1 MQTAIP
7 NTQPLTSF
15 SRMARR
21 LLLTLAGCLL
31 LASTAGAEPQVL
43 RVVADDNYPPYLFRN
58 ADGEPEGYVADFW
71 QLWEKKTGIKVE
83 LMATQW
89 SAAQRMIQNGEADV
103 IDMIFRT
110 PERELIYDYAA
121 PYTDLPVAIYSHN
134 SITGLSRLESLRG
147 LRVGVMA
154 GDACIETL
162 QRGGI
167 DDLHFYDSYLNLIQG
182 ALRQEVKV
190 FCLDEY
196 PANYYLYQLKLERNF
211 IKAFDLY
218 HGQFHRA
225 VMKGD
230 KATLQLLNRGISM
243 IKQKE
248 LDALHEKWMG
258 KSIGQGPYGRYLAY
272 TLLAALLAGVMLLL
286 WNRSL
291 QRRVE
296 AKTAELTQTLADLQ
310 KAEERYRLV
319 SDSSSDVIWL
329 YDLAGQRFSYVSPS
343 VEKLLG
349 YSVEQMLQ
357 KDMQDVM
364 TDASFAAM
372 RDKLAQRQAA
382 LADGDESKRVQID
395 EIQQVKRN
403 GDIVSTEAV
412 TTLIPDESGHITQLQ
427 GVTRDITERKMV
439 ERQMEVYR
447 SELEELVKVRTRQ
460 LQNAKQ
466 QAEVANQAKST
477 FLANMSHEIRTP
489 MNAII
494 GYAHLLQEDI
504 RQVKQKEKLDRI
516 IMSSKHLLGIINDI
530 LDLSKIE
537 ADRLTLEEE
546 TLIITATINHVRS
559 MMSDRISS
567 KGLQLIEQIDP
578 RLNEMPVIG
587 DSLRLSQILIN
598 YITNAVKFT
607 EQGSITLRA
616 KVTSFDET
624 NVNLRFEV
632 EDTGIG
638 ISAAQQARLFQS
650 FEQAESSTAR
660 KYGGSGLGLVISRKL
675 AAMMGGET
683 GVESTPGKGS
693 NFWFTVSL
701 PRGNAA
707 DLPAKRIAHEQSRL
721 RQNACVLV
729 AEDNEINQE
738 VAREM
743 LSNMGLKVDIAGNGA
758 EALEKFRHHHYD
770 LILMDMQM
778 PEIDGLEAT
787 RRIRAL
793 PQGKR
798 IPILAM
804 TANVFM
810 EDRVRCEQAGMNDFV
825 SKPVDPERL
834 RQILSAWIF
843 EQAEETGAALPP
855 TKQAEQQKS
864 SQEKQVDQATGLKFL
879 DGNLQNYEHMLMK
892 FAGTHARDAEQIA
905 AFVASGDHISAERV
919 AHTLKGVAA
928 TLGMSRIQE
937 LAKWLQQELHA
948 GLGEN
953 ELREE
958 LTQLSEHLQAAV
970 AEIAQRQQANVR
982 QQDKAHKQQE
992 PHPAHEQYPDQG
1004 THTAAEDASKPDAP
1018 PTIRAQ
1024 LGALQRFLE
1033 NDDIQAY
1040 YYWQTLAPGLINA
1053 LGEEAC
1059 KGLGQQIERFDYSG
1073 ARDALQHLLAQYP
1086 VLNRD

>member
-1 MQTAIP
+1 MHTALSSLRALIP
-7 NTQPLTSF
+7 FYYPT
-15 SRMARR
+15 RW
-21 LLLTLAGCLL
+21 LLMTLAGCLC
-31 LASTAGAEPQVL
+31 LAASASAEPQVL

-71 QLWEKKTGIKVE
+71 QLWQKKTGIKVE
-83 LMATQW
+83 LIATQW
-89 SAAQRMIQNGEADV
+89 SEAQRMIQNGEADV

-110 PERELIYDYAA
+110 PQRELIYDYAA
-121 PYTDLPVAIYSHN
+121 PYTNLPVAIYSHN
-134 SITGLSRLESLRG
+134 SISGLSRLDSLRG
-147 LRVGVMA
+147 FMVGVMA

-162 QRGGI
+162 QKGGI
-167 DDLHFYDSYLNLIQG
+167 NDLHFYDSYLGLIQG

-196 PANYYLYQLKLERNF
+196 PANYYLYQLKLESNF
-211 IKAFDLY
+211 VKAFNLY
-218 HGQFHRA
+218 EGQFHRA
-225 VMKGD
+225 VIKGD
-230 KATLQLLNRGISM
+230 TATLQLLNRGIGL
-243 IKQKE
+243 IKQPE
-248 LDALHEKWMG
+248 LDALHDKWMG
-258 KSIGQGPYGRYLAY
+258 QSIGDGPYGRYLFYAML
-272 TLLAALLAGVMLLL
+272 TALVAGVALLL

-291 QRRVE
+291 QRRVD
-296 AKTAELTQTLADLQ
+296 AKTAELKKTLADLQ

-329 YDLAGQRFSYVSPS
+329 YDLTNLRFSYVSPS
-343 VEKLLG
+343 VQKLLG
-349 YSVEQMLQ
+349 YSVPEILQ
-357 KDMQDVM
+357 KGMQDIM
-364 TDASFAAM
+364 TEESYAAM
-372 RDKLAQRQAA
+372 RHTLSLRART
-382 LADGDESKRVQID
+382 LMGGDESGRIQTN
-395 EIQQVKRN
+395 EILQTRRD
-403 GDIVSTEAV
+403 GSIVPTEVV
-412 TTLIPDESGHITQLQ
+412 TTLIPDEAGNITQVQ

-439 ERQMEVYR
+439 ERQMDMYR
-447 SELEELVKVRTRQ
+447 EELEELVKVRTRQ
-460 LQNAKQ
+460 LENAKQ

-494 GYAHLLQEDI
+494 GYAHLLQEEI

-567 KGLQLIEQIDP
+567 KGLHLIEQIDP
-578 RLNEMPVIG
+578 RLKGLPVIG

-607 EQGSITLRA
+607 EQGNITLRA
-616 KVTSFDET
+616 QVISVDET
-624 NVNLRFEV
+624 HVILRFEV

-650 FEQAESSTAR
+650 FEQAESSTTR

-693 NFWFTVSL
+693 NFWVTVRL
-701 PRGNAA
+701 QRGDASN
-707 DLPAKRIAHEQSRL
+707 LPARKITPEKNRL
-721 RQNACVLV
+721 RQGAHLLV

-743 LSNMGLKVDIAGNGA
+743 LSNMGLKVDIACNGA

-778 PEIDGLEAT
+778 PEMDGLEAT

-793 PQGKR
+793 PQGKHV
-798 IPILAM
+798 PILAM

-810 EDRVRCEQAGMNDFV
+810 EDRIRCEQAGMNGFV

-834 RQILSAWIF
+834 RQILSEWIF
-843 EQAEETGAALPP
+843 DETTDAKPELKKTVRTAKVTKSKRKNQIDRAA
-855 TKQAEQQKS
+855 
-864 SQEKQVDQATGLKFL
+864 GLKYL
-879 DGNLQNYEHMLMK
+879 GGNLENYEHMLTR
-892 FAGTHARDAEQIA
+892 FASTHARDAEQIA
-905 AFVASGDHISAERV
+905 GFLAQGDHISAERI

-928 TLGMSRIQE
+928 TLGMSNLQE

-948 GLGEN
+948 GLGKD
-953 ELREE
+953 ELQAE
-958 LTQLSEHLQAAV
+958 LEQLSKALEATV
-970 AEIAQRQQANVR
+970 AEIGQPPKPGQTGKARQRPAQDTLTNQTELE
-982 QQDKAHKQQE
+982 K
-992 PHPAHEQYPDQG
+992 
-1004 THTAAEDASKPDAP
+1004 
-1018 PTIRAQ
+1018 IRAS
-1024 LGALQRFLE
+1024 LRDLQHLLE

-1040 YYWQTLAPGLINA
+1040 YLWHELAPAIQEMIGQEAAQTLGL
-1053 LGEEAC
+1053 
-1059 KGLGQQIERFDYSG
+1059 QIERFDYRG
-1073 ARDALQHLLAQYP
+1073 ACERLKRLLADDRLP
-1086 VLNRD
+1086 NRD